1 MVKVTETWNV
11 PVPADEVWALMG
23 DFNGLASVSPDVV
36 KSELEQGG
44 AIRRLTLTDGAQFV
58 EQLVSR
64 DDDAR
69 QVAYAIL
76 EGVGMELPF
85 KRYVGTYRV
94 IDDVPG
100 ESCIFEL
107 IGEYDGDGFTE
118 ADAREDMHGF
128 YDGCMAGLVKAHSG

>member
-1 MVKVTETWNV
+1 MVKCTETWKV
-11 PVPADEVWALMG
+11 AVPADEVWALMG
-23 DFNGLASVSPDVV
+23 DFNGLASVSPDIV

-44 AIRRLTLTDGAQFV
+44 AIRRLTLTDGAQFI

-85 KRYVGTYRV
+85 DRYVGTYRV

-107 IGEYDGDGFTE
+107 VGEYDGEGFSE
-118 ADAREDMHGF
+118 ADALDDMHGF
-128 YDGCMAGLVKAHSG
+128 YDGCMEGLVKAHND